1 MTDKP
6 YAVFLSDVSPNDE
19 HWDVQKGDNIQLAR
33 LYYGTE
39 HESYTSRLFSCAEF
53 LSFGLNPSDIGLCK
67 LILKDAKFCRV
78 PLCPICLGRRS
89 MKWQAKTFKILPKL
103 IEENPKSRFV
113 LLTLT
118 VRNCHISDLR
128 STITEMQ
135 HAWRKLTQRKEW
147 RYVQGYIR
155 SLEVT
160 RQCLNNHK
168 SNMTDYAH
176 PHYHVLLMVK
186 PSYFTTGYVKHEDW
200 VKVWQDCLGVD
211 YSPVISLSAVKT
223 PKNAS
228 ADEIV
233 KILSKNVLEVVKYTT
248 KSSDLILHNDNLQTM
263 TNKQW
268 LVELTNQLHK
278 VKKIF
283 PGGIFKDYYKEF
295 EDNIDD
301 NLINI
306 DDELEEEESEDSSR
320 VIVNWD
326 KSSGKYEVK

>member
-6 YAVFLSDVSPNDE
+6 DAVFLSDVSPNDK
-19 HWDVQKGDNIQLAR
+19 HWDSQKADNIHLAR

-39 HESYTSRLFSCAEF
+39 YETYTARLDYCATV
-53 LSFGLNPSDIGLCK
+53 LLFGLKPNDDATYK
-67 LILKDAKFCRV
+67 LLLKDSNFCRV

-89 MKWQAKTFKILPKL
+89 MKWQAKTFEILPKL
-103 IEENPKSRFV
+103 IKENPKSRFV

-118 VRNCHISDLR
+118 VKNPHISDLR
-128 STITEMQ
+128 ATITEMQ

-160 RQCLNNHK
+160 RQCANNDK
-168 SNMTDYAH
+168 SNMVDYAH

-186 PSYFTTGYVKHEDW
+186 PSYFTTGYIKHEDW

-223 PKNAS
+223 PKDAS
-228 ADEIV
+228 PDEIV

-248 KSSDLILHNDNLQTM
+248 KSSDLILHNDNLQAM
-263 TNKQW
+263 TNKEW
-268 LVELTNQLHK
+268 LVELTNQLYK

-283 PGGIFKDYYKEF
+283 PGGIFKDYYKKF
-295 EDNIDD
+295 ENSIDD

-306 DDELEEEESEDSSR
+306 TEDVEENEEDNSFR
-320 VIVNWD
+320 VRVDWD
-326 KSSGKYEVK
+326 KNSNRYEVK

>member
-6 YAVFLSDVSPNDE
+6 YAVLLSEISPGDE
-19 HWDVQKGDNIQLAR
+19 HWDIQKGDNIQLAR

-39 HESYTSRLFSCAEF
+39 YETYTSRLFSCAEF
-53 LSFGLNPSDIGLCK
+53 LAFGLRPIDYGLCK

-118 VRNCHISDLR
+118 LKNPHITDLR
-128 STITEMQ
+128 ATISEMQ
-135 HAWRKLTQRKEW
+135 YAWKKLIQRKEW

-160 RQCLNNHK
+160 RQCINNDK

-186 PSYFTTGYVKHEDW
+186 PSYFSTGYIKHEDW

-223 PKNAS
+223 PKDAS
-228 ADEIV
+228 PDEIV

-248 KSSDLILHNDNLQTM
+248 KSSDLILHNDNLQAM

-268 LVELTNQLHK
+268 LVELTNQLYK

-283 PGGIFKDYYKEF
+283 PGGIFKDYYKDF

-306 DDELEEEESEDSSR
+306 DDDLEEEELEDSNR
-320 VIVNWD
+320 VIVTWQ